1 MSRCFPFP
9 PPGYEN
15 KPPIEHLDLLA
26 KEKPKEKKYKKEKK
40 DKEKREGKDKKDR
53 DKSKDKRKEK
63 KDRKEKHKDKK
74 KEKDKDK
81 NRSRTSNEVRN
92 EAHAVPQNGEK
103 VGGSSQKAGD
113 AKDSK
118 YAEELGRRIRNEE
131 KGVANRVVEN
141 STGLLQ
147 KRNEIMGSGMPFGSP
162 VQKSESSV
170 DTRTSAAA
178 PIQKRNETCSIPKGI
193 EIKDAGTSS
202 TNSLQKRTESAGA
215 GSRISS
221 LDKRRIG
228 STNSITAIRGSLER
242 GIENADARTA
252 INDSIQ
258 RSEAIYSGS
267 AISGSLQK
275 RTETMAT
282 GSGQKRN
289 ESKGTA
295 MAADKERGTG
305 NKMVAN
311 HIGTE
316 ERRNNGMDEL
326 VEKDMDKRF
335 ENVGASMALEKERA
349 TGSKMVPN
357 LAGKAE
363 RRNSGLGKQVETDA
377 EKRTGAKDKAKD
389 READRHGDKDR
400 EEKRNKSK
408 HKDKDTNKE
417 REKDKMRQKH
427 EQREKAQEIIKDSSK
442 KGLVDSSRIKL
453 NASHTD
459 SEKNTRVDE
468 STKKRKDFEI
478 NGTMHEN
485 YVRPNKLL
493 KATPSPHPTVQNG
506 RTLESCHMASANPLI
521 RHETS
526 NSVKAAEPPHNKIHK
541 ENGIVGAHTPSIQM
555 KPSVAVQTGGKGE
568 IPIKPPHRDCRYLSQ
583 VYFVPKLEEFSE
595 NDDQS
600 WLFSTENCLA
610 KKPVKLKAEEIPQV
624 WAQAMHI
631 DSADVFALP
640 YVIPY

>member
-26 KEKPKEKKYKKEKK
+26 KEKPKEKKHKKEKK
-40 DKEKREGKDKKDR
+40 DKEKREGKDKKDK

-74 KEKDKDK
+74 KDKDKDK
-81 NRSRTSNEVRN
+81 DKSRASNEVRN

-113 AKDSK
+113 VKDSK
-118 YAEELGRRIRNEE
+118 YAEEFGRRIRNEE

-141 STGLLQ
+141 SSGLLQ
-147 KRNEIMGSGMPFGSP
+147 NRNEIMGSGMPFGSP
-162 VQKSESSV
+162 VQRRNECVGSG
-170 DTRTSAAA
+170 TAATA
-178 PIQKRNETCSIPKGI
+178 PIQKKNETCSIPKGI

-221 LDKRRIG
+221 LDKRRVG
-228 STNSITAIRGSLER
+228 GTNSITAIRRSLEK

-258 RSEAIYSGS
+258 RSEAIDSGS
-267 AISGSLQK
+267 AISSSLQK

-282 GSGQKRN
+282 GAGQKRN

-316 ERRNNGMDEL
+316 ERRTDGMDKL

-335 ENVGASMALEKERA
+335 ESVGASMVLEKERA
-349 TGSKMVPN
+349 PGSKIVSNP
-357 LAGKAE
+357 AGKE
-363 RRNSGLGKQVETDA
+363 EKRNSGLGKQVETDA
-377 EKRTGAKDKAKD
+377 EKRTGAKDKAKN
-389 READRHGDKDR
+389 READRHRDKDR

-417 REKDKMRQKH
+417 REKDKMRQKG

-442 KGLVDSSRIKL
+442 KGLVDSSSIKL
-453 NASHTD
+453 NASCTD
-459 SEKNTRVDE
+459 SEKRTHVDE

-478 NGTMHEN
+478 NGILHEN
-485 YVRPNKLL
+485 DVRPNKLL
-493 KATPSPHPTVQNG
+493 KATPSLHPSLQNG
-506 RTLESCHMASANPLI
+506 RTLEPCHIPSPKPLI

-526 NSVKAAEPPHNKIHK
+526 NSVKAAEPPDNKIHK
-541 ENGIVGAHTPSIQM
+541 ENGITGAHTPSIYM
-555 KPSVAVQTGGKGE
+555 KPSAAVETGGKGE
-568 IPIKPPHRDCRYLSQ
+568 ISIKPPHRDCRYLSQ
-583 VYFVPKLEEFSE
+583 VYSVPKMEEFSE

-600 WLFSTENCLA
+600 WLFSTENCLQ
-610 KKPVKLKAEEIPQV
+610 KKPVKLKAEELPQV
-624 WAQAMHI
+624 WAQAMRI
-631 DSADVFALP
+631 DSADVVALP